1 MLSFNVNVTRVG
13 LEIGC
18 FTSKQLEEQ
27 IKQIFKN
34 QLQTSMVNRSIINST
49 MPYTTVYVNGLTLSN
64 ERERDPSWLSNICLC
79 YLGVLAQ
86 SNNKKFWQYLDK
98 KRYIRQMQKK
108 GKVKRKKRKSER
120 KGGKDEKE

>member
-64 ERERDPSWLSNICLC
+64 ERERDPS
-79 YLGVLAQ
+79 
-86 SNNKKFWQYLDK
+86 
-98 KRYIRQMQKK
+98 
-108 GKVKRKKRKSER
+108 
-120 KGGKDEKE
+120 

>member
-1 MLSFNVNVTRVG
+1 
-13 LEIGC
+13 
-18 FTSKQLEEQ
+18 
-27 IKQIFKN
+27 
-34 QLQTSMVNRSIINST
+34 
-49 MPYTTVYVNGLTLSN
+49 MPYTTVYVNELTLSN